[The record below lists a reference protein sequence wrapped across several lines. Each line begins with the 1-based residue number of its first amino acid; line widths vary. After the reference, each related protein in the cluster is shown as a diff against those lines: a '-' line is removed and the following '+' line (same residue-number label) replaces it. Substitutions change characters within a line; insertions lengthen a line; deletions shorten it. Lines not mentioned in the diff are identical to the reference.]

1 MTTSK
6 ETLQRLLNFNG
17 SDIEIATDLGRDALL
32 TAISR
37 LEDAVHILKRRLADF
52 DNAEADAYGRANYLS
67 WAANDIRNMDF
78 NDLRLSIAEKAG
90 ELKSFA
96 TARVHIQHICEK

>member
-1 MTTSK
+1 MTTSN

-32 TAISR
+32 TAVSR
-37 LEDAVHILKRRLADF
+37 LEDAVHTLKRRLADF

-67 WAANDIRNMDF
+67 WAANDLRNASF
-78 NDLRLSIAEKAG
+78 NDLRETIAEKAG
-90 ELKSFA
+90 ELKALA